1 MLLRWPCCFVE
12 YVVTLKMLLCWR
24 CCYVQDVVPKLFLRW
39 RCCYVEVVLTSK
51 LFLRRRC
58 CYVDDVVSLTKC
70 KAPGPESFEETVHH
84 IAKKVDPKRHV
95 AAADGSPSLQKSATS
110 LGVASAEGLSTI
122 SKRNLDAETS
132 NLLQRL
138 AKRKK
143 TTLWKNRDNVAES
156 CRLVYRPMEKTGT
169 TRWTYRLQ
177 AVLEAL
183 KCHRHK
189 VNGTFAPTNAFKTA
203 LWMWREKR
211 LMCISPMVLWWIMTF
226 LCLSKR
232 NLKIKRKRRN
242 SYGNCKL

>member
-169 TRWTYRLQ
+169 TRWTDKLEHRHILSAFYIHRNPGLQ
-177 AVLEAL
+177 SVLEAL

-189 VNGTFAPTNAFKTA
+189 VNGACAPMNASKTA

-211 LMCISPMVLWWIMTF
+211 PMCISPMVLWWIMTF
-226 LCLSKR
+226 LCPSK
-232 NLKIKRKRRN
+232 
-242 SYGNCKL
+242 